1 MEINLRRSLRKFEE
15 MRKVEIVTNFMPHAE
30 GSCLIK
36 FGETHVICSATIDEN
51 VPHFLRKTG
60 KGWLTAEYGMLPRST
75 GSRMQREV
83 TKGKPDGRTQEI
95 QRLIG
100 RSLRAAINTDIIGER
115 QIIIDCDVIRADGGT
130 RTAAITGGYVALKL
144 AVNKAMKSGI
154 IKRDPII
161 SQVAAISAG
170 IVGNNPMVDLE
181 YTEDSSAEVDGNFIM
196 NADGSIIEIQ
206 MTGEKRGFSE
216 KEFSMIFDYS
226 KQSITE
232 LFKIQN
238 QAIKDAA

>member
-1 MEINLRRSLRKFEE
+1 MELNLRRSLRKFDE
-15 MRKVEIVTNFMPHAE
+15 MRKVEIITNFMPNAE

-51 VPHFLRKTG
+51 VPPFLRKTG

-100 RSLRAAINTDIIGER
+100 RSLRASINTDIIGER

-144 AVNKAMKSGI
+144 AVNKALKSGL
-154 IKRDPII
+154 IKRDPMIT
-161 SQVAAISAG
+161 QVAAISAG

-181 YTEDSSAEVDGNFIM
+181 YTEDSNAEVDGNFIM
-196 NADGSIIEIQ
+196 SSDGSIIEIQ

-216 KEFSMIFDYS
+216 KEFFSIFSYS
-226 KQSITE
+226 KQSIEE
-232 LFKIQN
+232 LFKIQI
-238 QAIKDAA
+238 QAIKSIS

>member
-1 MEINLRRSLRKFEE
+1 MEINLRRSLRKFDE
-15 MRKVEIVTNFMPHAE
+15 MRKVEIITNFMPHAE

-51 VPHFLRKTG
+51 VPPFLRKTG

-100 RSLRAAINTDIIGER
+100 RSLRAAINTDVIGER

-144 AVNKAMKSGI
+144 AVNKALKSGVI
-154 IKRDPII
+154 RRDPMI

-170 IVGNNPMVDLE
+170 IVGNNAMVDLE

-196 NADGSIIEIQ
+196 SSDGSIIEIQ

-216 KEFSMIFDYS
+216 KEFSAIFSYS
-226 KQSITE
+226 KQSISE
-232 LFKIQN
+232 LFKLQN

>member
-1 MEINLRRSLRKFEE
+1 MELSLRRSLRKFDE
-15 MRKVEIVTNFMPHAE
+15 MRKVEIITNFMPHAE

-36 FGETHVICSATIDEN
+36 FGETHVVCSATIEEN

-144 AVNKAMKSGI
+144 AINKALKSGLM
-154 IKRDPII
+154 KRDPII

-170 IVGNNPMVDLE
+170 IVGNNAMVDLE
-181 YTEDSSAEVDGNFIM
+181 YTEDSTAEVDGNFILSS
-196 NADGSIIEIQ
+196 DGSIIEIQ
-206 MTGEKRGFSE
+206 MTGERRGFSE
-216 KEFSMIFDYS
+216 KEFSAIFGYS
-226 KQSITE
+226 KQAIAE
-232 LFKIQN
+232 LFKHQN
-238 QAIKDAA
+238 QAIKEAA

>member
-1 MEINLRRSLRKFEE
+1 MELSLRRSLRKFDE
-15 MRKVEIVTNFMPHAE
+15 MRKVEIITNFMPHAE

-36 FGETHVICSATIDEN
+36 FGETHVVCSATIEEN

-83 TKGKPDGRTQEI
+83 TTGKPDGRTQAI
-95 QRLIG
+95 PRLIG

-144 AVNKAMKSGI
+144 AINKALKSGLM
-154 IKRDPII
+154 KRDPII

-170 IVGNNPMVDLE
+170 IVGNNAMVDLE
-181 YTEDSSAEVDGNFIM
+181 YTEDSTAEVDGNFILSS
-196 NADGSIIEIQ
+196 DGSIIEIQ
-206 MTGEKRGFSE
+206 MTGERRGFSE
-216 KEFSMIFDYS
+216 KEFSAIFGYS
-226 KQSITE
+226 KQAIAE
-232 LFKIQN
+232 LFKHQN
-238 QAIKDAA
+238 QAIKEAA

>member
-1 MEINLRRSLRKFEE
+1 MEINLRRSLRKFDE
-15 MRKVEIVTNFMPHAE
+15 MRKVEIITNFMPHAE

-51 VPHFLRKTG
+51 VPPFLRKTG

-100 RSLRAAINTDIIGER
+100 RSLRAAINTDVIGER

-144 AVNKAMKSGI
+144 AVNKALKSGVI
-154 IKRDPII
+154 RRDPMI
-161 SQVAAISAG
+161 SQIAAISAG
-170 IVGNNPMVDLE
+170 IVGNNAMVDLE

-196 NADGSIIEIQ
+196 SSDGSIIEIQ

-216 KEFSMIFDYS
+216 KEFSAIFSYS
-226 KQSITE
+226 KQSISE
-232 LFKIQN
+232 LFKLQN